1 MIIKKSER
9 ILRKEKEKERI
20 EKIEKKKIIEL
31 KWKIK
36 KKKRDVELNGRWF
49 EEEIEGILKSGGRI
63 IKRKKGI
70 IEKRVIEDK
79 IRMLKRVK
87 RMEGKKK
94 GIERKG
100 KEKKE
105 MEGINK
111 GKRKFDFRDKK
122 GRRLVRF
129 DNNIKKS

>member
-49 EEEIEGILKSGGRI
+49 EEEIEGILKSRGRI